1 MKILIA
7 PDSYKGSL
15 SAYEVSKCIKKGILN
30 ANKDIEIIEMPVA
43 DGGEGTVEILVGNL
57 GGKLIV
63 KKVSGPLGKI
73 VEATYGI
80 INDTTAIIEMAS
92 AAGLTLIDEKDRNP
106 LLTTTFGV
114 GQLILDALDRGCR
127 EFIIGIGGS
136 STNDGGAGM
145 ASALGAKFLSLD
157 NKEIKCSG
165 GNLDEILNIDI
176 TNLDKRIN
184 ESKFMVACDVDNT
197 LCGEN
202 GAAFV
207 YAKQKG
213 ASDKDIKKLDENLF
227 YYAQI
232 IRKDLN
238 KNILNIKG
246 SGAAGGLGGGMVAFL
261 SAELKSGFDIISE
274 KLNLEKYIK
283 ESDYIITGEG
293 RIDKQ
298 SLNGKVPVGVGN
310 LAKKHNKKVIA
321 IVGSIDENIGNL
333 QGTGISSIFSII
345 SRAITLEEAM
355 DDKVA
360 RKSIEELSEQII
372 YLII

>member
-15 SAYEVSKCIKKGILN
+15 SAYEVTKCIKKGILN
-30 ANKDIEIIEMPVA
+30 ANKDIEIIEMPLA

-57 GGKLIV
+57 GGKIV
-63 KKVSGPLGKI
+63 TKKVSGPLGKL
-73 VEATYGI
+73 VDATYGI
-80 INDTTAIIEMAS
+80 INEKTAIIEMAS

-145 ASALGAKFLSLD
+145 ATALGVKFLSLE
-157 NKEIKCSG
+157 NEEIKCSG
-165 GNLDEILNIDI
+165 GNLDKILNIDI
-176 TNLDKRIN
+176 ANLDKRIN
-184 ESKFMVACDVDNT
+184 KSKFTVACDVNNT
-197 LCGEN
+197 LCGKN

-232 IRKDLN
+232 IKKDLN
-238 KNILNIKG
+238 KDILNIKG
-246 SGAAGGLGGGMVAFL
+246 SGAAGGLGGGLVAFF

-293 RIDKQ
+293 KIDKQ

-333 QGTGISSIFSII
+333 QKTGISSIFSII
-345 SRAITLEEAM
+345 SRIVTLEEAM

-360 RKSIEELSEQII
+360 RKSIERLSEQII
-372 YLII
+372 YLIM